1 MKILQKEFSI
11 LVSKRGMNIITH
23 EIIKNIPEI
32 KDFNTAILF
41 LFLKHTSASLT
52 INENFDTT
60 VQTDLNNFCDS
71 FTNEKAET
79 FLHTTE
85 GSDDM
90 PAHILSSF
98 IGTSL
103 NIPITKGKLNLGTWQ
118 GIYLFEH
125 RKSVS
130 ARKIVATIIGD

>member
-1 MKILQKEFSI
+1 MKILQKEFS
-11 LVSKRGMNIITH
+11 VPASKSGMNIITN
-23 EIIKNIPEI
+23 EIIINIPEI
-32 KDFNTAILF
+32 KDFNTGILF

-60 VQTDLNNFCDS
+60 VQTDLNIFCES
-71 FTNEKAET
+71 FTNEKSEI
-79 FLHTTE
+79 FLHTAE

-103 NIPITKGKLNLGTWQ
+103 NIPITKGRLNLGTWQ

-125 RKSVS
+125 RKSGS